1 MITLASPWWLCLL
14 PLPLAVVWWWPAHR
28 ETRPSLH
35 VPFLPRLVE
44 ITGQQPGQGAT
55 VLHGLTARKF
65 TLLFAWLCAVIA
77 LARPQWIEPP
87 VSKTVP
93 MRDLL
98 LAVDLSGSM
107 KTTDFTDPNG
117 KTTDRLT
124 AVKQVLDGF
133 LAGRQGD
140 RVGMIFFGSGAFVQC
155 PFTEDT
161 GVCRRLL
168 ADAQVNMAGPQTAF
182 GDAIGLAITLFDHSD
197 MKEKVLVVLT
207 DGNDTASEVP
217 PPKAASIAKE
227 RGIVIH
233 TVSVGDPKAAGEDA
247 LDVPTLQGVAATTH
261 GIYSPASDR
270 KQLEDVYRQLDKL
283 ETHDAKAIS
292 HRPKRDV
299 FHWPLGAAAV
309 VGLMYYAA
317 LLLRRVAYRVPTTS
331 GEEVPA

>member
-1 MITLASPWWLCLL
+1 MIALASPWLLCLL
-14 PLPLAVVWWWPAHR
+14 PLPIAVILWWPAHR
-28 ETRPSLH
+28 EARPSLH
-35 VPFLPRLVE
+35 VPFLQRLAE
-44 ITGQQPGQGAT
+44 ITGRQPGKGSTILQ
-55 VLHGLTARKF
+55 GLTIRKF
-65 TLLFAWLCAVIA
+65 MLLFAWLCAVLA

-107 KTTDFTDPNG
+107 KTMDFTDANG

-124 AVKQVLDGF
+124 AVKHVLDGF

-207 DGNDTASEVP
+207 DGNDTASQIL
-217 PPKAASIAKE
+217 PPKAASIAQE

-247 LDVPTLQGVAATTH
+247 LDVPTLKSVASNTG
-261 GIYSPASDR
+261 GIYSPASDL
-270 KQLEDVYRQLDKL
+270 KQLEEVYQQLDKL
-283 ETHDAKAIS
+283 ETHQAQTIS
-292 HRPKRDV
+292 HRPRRDV
-299 FHWPLGAAAV
+299 FHWPLGAAIATS
-309 VGLMYYAA
+309 MIYYAV
-317 LLLRRVAYRVPTTS
+317 LLLRRIWHPAGHPAGS
-331 GEEVPA
+331 EVPA